1 MRKII
6 LSIAVLFLLF
16 TSCVCMKQSKKNIT
30 SMEGT
35 WELSY
40 ISGSRIAFEGLY
52 PNKKPIIT
60 FDLKENRVS
69 GNNSCNNYSGKL
81 AVDGNKISFKAPM
94 ATTKMMCMDAKG
106 ETVYMAIL
114 QKIDSYTI
122 SEDGKTLNFIMG
134 NVPMMRFEKK

>member
-6 LSIAVLFLLF
+6 LSIAVLCLLF
-16 TSCVCMKQSKKNIT
+16 ASCACMKQSKKNTI
-30 SMEGT
+30 SIEGT
-35 WELSY
+35 WELHY
-40 ISGSRIAFEGLY
+40 ISGPRIAFDGLY
-52 PNKKPIIT
+52 PNKKPFIT

-69 GNNSCNNYSGKL
+69 GNNSCNSYSGKL
-81 AVDGNKISFKAPM
+81 AIDGNKISFEDPM

-106 ETVYMAIL
+106 EMVYMTTL

-134 NVPMMRFEKK
+134 DVPMMRFEKK